1 MLPPSLNVSSAYLPQ
16 QQQMQNPNNPLSCPP
31 SYTDAT
37 PNRLGA
43 SALLA
48 GRPQVDGDR
57 KSKAQLIVGIDFASL
72 SAVKT
77 SNVGFTNIVKQ
88 GTTFSSVA
96 FAFTT
101 NNETK
106 EDMMVEWPGAV
117 NQIKQRVRRLR
128 NSGDS

>member
-1 MLPPSLNVSSAYLPQ
+1 
-16 QQQMQNPNNPLSCPP
+16 MQNPNSPLARPP

-37 PNRLGA
+37 LNQLGA
-43 SALLA
+43 SAPPA
-48 GRPQVDGDR
+48 GRPQVDGDG
-57 KSKAQLIVGIDFASL
+57 KSKAQLIVGIDFVGL

-77 SNVGFTNIVKQ
+77 SNVRFTNVVKQ

-96 FAFTT
+96 FAFIT

-106 EDMMVEWPGAV
+106 EDMIVEWPGAG
-117 NQIKQRVRRLR
+117 NQTKQRVRRLR